1 MQTLC
6 ISTCTKSGLEVQIL
20 DYMHRKPPR
29 RGLCYDFL
37 CIGSFCMFPPLYY
50 EASLAYL
57 ILSIS
62 CDSPILMNMVLLQNS
77 ATKASKHTLQNS
89 VALDKVCLLI

>member
-1 MQTLC
+1 MSFSSMQTLC

-29 RGLCYDFL
+29 SGLCYDFL
-37 CIGSFCMFPPLYY
+37 SVGSFYMFPPLYY

-62 CDSPILMNMVLLQNS
+62 YNSPILMNMELL
-77 ATKASKHTLQNS
+77 SKYKIQTW
-89 VALDKVCLLI
+89 C